1 MNINQIIFYTYVF
14 SIMDVRRSD
23 IHITL
28 YEAWSC
34 PSYALHGDAGAFR
47 SVFIKS
53 HLNFLSLSLPLSLT
67 HTHTHTY
74 TYAHTHAHTHII
86 CLPLTRTQ
94 FRAASTIKSQRALT
108 LKWAS

>member
-1 MNINQIIFYTYVF
+1 
-14 SIMDVRRSD
+14 MDVRRSD

-67 HTHTHTY
+67 HTHTHIHICTHAR
-74 TYAHTHAHTHII
+74 THTHNMPTSHKDTVQSCIHYKIPESSHLKMGFII
-86 CLPLTRTQ
+86 
-94 FRAASTIKSQRALT
+94 
-108 LKWAS
+108 